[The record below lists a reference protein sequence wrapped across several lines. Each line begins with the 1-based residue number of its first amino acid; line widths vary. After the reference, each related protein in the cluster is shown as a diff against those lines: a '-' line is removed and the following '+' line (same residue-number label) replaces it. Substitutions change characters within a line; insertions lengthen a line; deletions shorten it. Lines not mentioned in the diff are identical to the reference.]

1 MQLSREDILSVYDAG
16 PDAVVQLVETL
27 LDAINKLAEQSEQVA
42 YLQEENKKLKERV
55 KTLEGQI
62 KLNSRNSSKPP
73 SSDMFRKPATK
84 RKKTGKS
91 PGGQKGHKGHTLMM
105 VEDPDREIIHPLT
118 ECEFCGGSLDDVKV
132 AGHERRQVFELPPIR
147 AEVIEHR
154 CERKVCPRCG
164 CENKAAFPED
174 VTQPVQYGPR
184 LRAVA
189 VYLSQ
194 YQLLPY
200 ERTCE
205 LFDDLFGHKLS
216 QATLVNAN
224 MAAGEILKPVED
236 EIKRQIINSSVAHFD
251 ETGIRVNGKRE
262 WLHVAS
268 TERLTGYGAH
278 DKRGCEAIN
287 DIGILPDFRGT
298 AVHDCW
304 RPYFTYSCSHSL
316 CNAHLL
322 RELTFLE
329 EEKNEKWAGRMGKL
343 LLDIY
348 DACNEAR
355 SRRKTQLPKA
365 LMKGFEKRYDRTVA
379 EGLLANPLPKSRSQ
393 PGKRGR
399 IKKTKAGNLLERLRK
414 RKPEVLAFMNDFS
427 VPFDN
432 NLAERDI
439 RMAKVKQKISGTFR
453 SWDGAHAFCRIR
465 GYISTARKNSVS
477 VIQVLTDAFEGKPFM
492 PLAAEP

>member
-1 MQLSREDILSVYDAG
+1 
-16 PDAVVQLVETL
+16 
-27 LDAINKLAEQSEQVA
+27 
-42 YLQEENKKLKERV
+42 
-55 KTLEGQI
+55 
-62 KLNSRNSSKPP
+62 
-73 SSDMFRKPATK
+73 
-84 RKKTGKS
+84 
-91 PGGQKGHKGHTLMM
+91 
-105 VEDPDREIIHPLT
+105 
-118 ECEFCGGSLDDVKV
+118 
-132 AGHERRQVFELPPIR
+132 
-147 AEVIEHR
+147 
-154 CERKVCPRCG
+154 
-164 CENKAAFPED
+164 
-174 VTQPVQYGPR
+174 VQYGSR
-184 LRAVA
+184 LRAVV

-200 ERTCE
+200 ERMSE
-205 LFDDLFGHKLS
+205 VFADLFGHKLS

-224 MAAGEILKPVED
+224 RVASEILKPVED
-236 EIKRQIINSSVAHFD
+236 EIRRQIINSSVAHFD

-268 TERLTGYGAH
+268 TERLTDYGAH
-278 DKRGCEAIN
+278 NKRGYEAIN

-304 RPYFTYSCSHSL
+304 RPYFTYSCSHAL

-329 EEKNEKWAGRMGKL
+329 EEKNEKWAGRMSKL

-348 DACNEAR
+348 ADCE
-355 SRRKTQLPKA
+355 KA
-365 LMKGFEKRYDRTVA
+365 KASGMERLSKVFVKGFEKRYDRTVA
-379 EGLLANPLPKSRSQ
+379 EGFLANPLPKSRSQ

-399 IKKTKAGNLLERLRK
+399 IKKTRAGNLLERLK
-414 RKPEVLAFMNDFS
+414 NHKPEILAFMHDFS

-465 GYISTARKNSVS
+465 GYISTVRKNLVS
-477 VIQVLTDAFEGKPFM
+477 VIQVLTDTFEGKPFV
-492 PLAAEP
+492 PLSAEP

>member
-1 MQLSREDILSVYDAG
+1 MRLSREDILSVYDAG

-27 LDAINKLAEQSEQVA
+27 LEVIDKQSEQITVMSGKIA
-42 YLQEENKKLKERV
+42 ELEERIRI
-55 KTLEGQI
+55 LEGQL

-84 RKKTGKS
+84 RKKTGRS
-91 PGGQKGHKGHTLMM
+91 PGGQKGHKGHTLLM
-105 VEDPDREIIHPLT
+105 VEDPDREINYSVT

-147 AEVIEHR
+147 AEVTEHR

-174 VTQPVQYGPR
+174 VTQPVQYGSR

-200 ERTCE
+200 ERTSE
-205 LFDDLFGHKLS
+205 VFVDLFGHKLS

-224 MAAGEILKPVED
+224 SAASEILESVED

-251 ETGIRVNGKRE
+251 ETGIRVNGKRV

-268 TERLTGYGAH
+268 NENLTGYGVH

-304 RPYFTYSCSHSL
+304 RPYFTYSCSHAL

-322 RELTFLE
+322 RELTFLYE
-329 EEKNEKWAGRMGKL
+329 EEDEKWAGMMGKL

-348 DACNEAR
+348 ADCEKAKASGKER
-355 SRRKTQLPKA
+355 LSKA
-365 LMKGFEKRYDRTVA
+365 LMKRFEERYDRTVA
-379 EGLLANPLPKSRSQ
+379 EGFLANPLPKSRSQ

-399 IKKTKAGNLLERLRK
+399 IKKTRAGNLLERLRK
-414 RKPEVLAFMNDFS
+414 YKSEVLAFMHDFS

-465 GYISTARKNSVS
+465 GYISTVKKNSVS
-477 VIQVLTDAFEGKPFM
+477 VIQALIDAFEGKPFV
-492 PLAAEP
+492 PFSAEP

>member
-1 MQLSREDILSVYDAG
+1 MRLSREDILSVYDAG
-16 PDAVVQLVETL
+16 PDAVVQLVKTL
-27 LDAINKLAEQSEQVA
+27 LVAIDKLSEQVT
-42 YLQEENKKLKERV
+42 YLLEENEKLKDRV
-55 KTLEGQI
+55 KTLEGQL
-62 KLNSRNSSKPP
+62 KLSSRNSSKPP

-84 RKKTGKS
+84 RKKTGRS
-91 PGGQKGHKGHTLMM
+91 PGGQKGHKGHTLLM
-105 VEDPDREIIHPLT
+105 VEAPDREITHPVT
-118 ECEFCGGSLDDVKV
+118 ECEFCGCSLEDVQS

-147 AEVIEHR
+147 AEVTEHR
-154 CERKVCPRCG
+154 CEKKVCPGCG

-200 ERTCE
+200 ERTGE
-205 LFDDLFGHKLS
+205 VFDDLFGHKLS

-224 MAAGEILKPVED
+224 RAASEILKPVED
-236 EIKRQIINSSVAHFD
+236 EIKRHIINSSVAHFD

-268 TERLTGYGAH
+268 NKKLTCYGIH
-278 DKRGCEAIN
+278 KKRGCEAMN

-304 RPYFTYSCSHSL
+304 RSYLTYSCSHSF

-329 EEKNEKWAGRMGKL
+329 EEKEEKWAGKMGKL

-348 DACNEAR
+348 AECKNAKA
-355 SRRKTQLPKA
+355 SRKERLSKA
-365 LMKGFEKRYDRTVA
+365 LLKRFEKRYDRTVA
-379 EGLLANPLPKSRSQ
+379 EGFLTNPLPKSRSQ

-399 IKKTKAGNLLERLRK
+399 IKKTKAGNLLERLRNH
-414 RKPEVLAFMNDFS
+414 KPEVLAFMHDFS

-453 SWDGAHAFCRIR
+453 SWDGAHAFCHIR
-465 GYISTARKNSVS
+465 GYISTVKKNSVS
-477 VIQVLTDAFEGKPFM
+477 VIQALTDAFEGKPFV
-492 PLAAEP
+492 PFSAEP